1 MALTAFFPFLRPLA
15 GLVLVVD
22 LAAEALM
29 GVSVPFLVVEV
40 GVLAPSVELL
50 SDLGA
55 SAAASEI
62 RLGRDEAA
70 VCSMT
75 FLLFSFIVERRP
87 LFAGGAVASSTAFAL
102 RFGGAIAK
110 TKTN

>member
-1 MALTAFFPFLRPLA
+1 
-15 GLVLVVD
+15 
-22 LAAEALM
+22 M
-29 GVSVPFLVVEV
+29 GVFVPFLVVDV

-50 SDLGA
+50 SDLGVF
-55 SAAASEI
+55 AAASEI

-75 FLLFSFIVERRP
+75 FLLFSFNVERRP
-87 LFAGGAVASSTAFAL
+87 LFAGGAAASSTAFTP